1 VAGDGGS
8 RTFAGSP
15 QPVEIHHRGIWYSGE
30 LLGWRHEEDG
40 RVVARV
46 RCVVDRLR
54 HSAWKDLADLRLPD
68 PANPPRRAVAGPPPV
83 AAATPDEVD
92 ATRPHALLADL
103 RTRPRSPE
111 HVRTPPPR
119 RSEQPE
125 RPRWEPA
132 PRPTPQSAP
141 PRRFTTDHPERRK
154 AYLSAV

>member
-1 VAGDGGS
+1 VAEDGGS
-8 RTFAGSP
+8 RAFTGPP

-30 LLGWRHEEDG
+30 LLGWRHDADG

-54 HSAWKDLADLRLPD
+54 HSAWMDLADLRLPD
-68 PANPPRRAVAGPPPV
+68 PADPPHRAVPAPSAG
-83 AAATPDEVD
+83 ATPEEVD

-103 RTRPRSPE
+103 RSRPRSPE

-119 RSEQPE
+119 HSAQPE

-132 PRPTPQSAP
+132 GRSDSTAP
-141 PRRFTTDHPERRK
+141 PPGTRTTDRLERRK
-154 AYLSAV
+154 AYLSTV

>member
-1 VAGDGGS
+1 MAADGGW
-8 RTFAGSP
+8 RAFAGPP

-30 LLGWRHEEDG
+30 LLGWRHEADG

-54 HSAWKDLADLRLPD
+54 HSAWKDLSDLRLPD
-68 PANPPRRAVAGPPPV
+68 PANPPHRTVSASPST
-83 AAATPDEVD
+83 AATPDEVD
-92 ATRPHALLADL
+92 ATRPHVLLAGL
-103 RTRPRSPE
+103 STRPQSPE

-125 RPRWEPA
+125 RTRWEPA
-132 PRPTPQSAP
+132 QRPASESAP
-141 PRRFTTDHPERRK
+141 ERRFTTDRPERRK